1 MFELEDT
8 TMDNFAKIT
17 VVGVGGGGINA
28 VNNMIEQG
36 LENVGFIAI
45 DSDAETLLKSVVPK
59 RVQIGEK
66 MPGGQGPNGQS
77 ETSDGLA
84 EESRED
90 ILEAL
95 RGADMVFVVAGLDEG
110 TGSGAAAVVAGCAR
124 ELGALTVALVTEP
137 FHAKEKDAASKDAIV
152 IDKLKEQA
160 DAVITVSRQCLWEIN
175 GQDTSIEEAVRAA
188 DNIFYQTV
196 KSIGDIIGQSG
207 IVDLDFTDVKSIL
220 ANSGTAFIG
229 FGEAVGE
236 NSSLAAVQTAI
247 ESPLLKGLKGAR
259 AILMNIVGSSS
270 SIGGMIEVN
279 EATTAIQEL
288 AHQDAGIIWG
298 VTTDESMG
306 EKASV
311 IVIATKLAE
320 DSDEVEV

>member
-1 MFELEDT
+1 M
-8 TMDNFAKIT
+8 
-17 VVGVGGGGINA
+17 
-28 VNNMIEQG
+28 
-36 LENVGFIAI
+36 
-45 DSDAETLLKSVVPK
+45 
-59 RVQIGEK
+59 
-66 MPGGQGPNGQS
+66 
-77 ETSDGLA
+77 
-84 EESRED
+84 
-90 ILEAL
+90 
-95 RGADMVFVVAGLDEG
+95 
-110 TGSGAAAVVAGCAR
+110 VAGCAR

-229 FGEAVGE
+229 FGEAVDE

>member
-17 VVGVGGGGINA
+17 VVGVGGGGIDA

-45 DSDAETLLKSVVPK
+45 DSDAETLLKSAAPK
-59 RVQIGEK
+59 RVQIGAK
-66 MPGGQGPNGQS
+66 KGTNDHHS
-77 ETSDGLA
+77 ETSVGLA

-95 RGADMVFVVAGLDEG
+95 RGADMVFVVAGLDGG
-110 TGSGAAAVVAGCAR
+110 TGSGAATVVAGCAR

-137 FHAKEKDAASKDAIV
+137 FHVKEKGAASKAASV

-188 DNIFYQTV
+188 DNILYQIV
-196 KSIGDIIGQSG
+196 KGIGDIIGQSG
-207 IVDLDFTDVKSIL
+207 SVNLDFADVKSIL

-229 FGEAVGE
+229 FGEAAGE
-236 NSSLAAVQTAI
+236 KASLAAVKAAI

-259 AILMNIVGSSS
+259 AILMNIVGSSR
-270 SIGGMIEVN
+270 SIGGMVEVN

-288 AHQDAGIIWG
+288 AHQDAEIIWG
-298 VTTDESMG
+298 VTTDEAMG

>member
-28 VNNMIEQG
+28 VNNMIERG

-45 DSDAETLLKSVVPK
+45 DSDAETLLKSVAPK
-59 RVQIGEK
+59 QVQIGEK
-66 MPGGQGPNGQS
+66 MPGGQGHNGQP
-77 ETSDGLA
+77 ETSEGLA

-95 RGADMVFVVAGLDEG
+95 RGADMVFVVAGLDGG

-137 FHAKEKDAASKDAIV
+137 FHAKEKEVASKVASA

-160 DAVITVSRQCLWEIN
+160 DAVIPVPRRCLWEIN

-196 KSIGDIIGQSG
+196 KGIGDMIGQSG
-207 IVDLDFTDVKSIL
+207 IVDLNFADVKSIL

-229 FGEAVGE
+229 FGESVGE
-236 NSSLAAVQTAI
+236 NSSLAAVKTAI

-259 AILMNIVGSSS
+259 TILMNIVGSSS

-288 AHQDAGIIWG
+288 AHQDAEIIWG

>member
-1 MFELEDT
+1 MSELEDT

-17 VVGVGGGGINA
+17 VVVVGGGGIKP
-28 VNNMIEQG
+28 VNRMIERG
-36 LENVGFIAI
+36 LENVDFIAI
-45 DSDAETLLKSVVPK
+45 DSDAETLLKSVAPK
-59 RVQIGEK
+59 QVQIGEK
-66 MPGGQGPNGQS
+66 MPGGQGHNGQP
-77 ETSDGLA
+77 ETSEGLA

-95 RGADMVFVVAGLDEG
+95 RGADMVFVVAGLDGG

-137 FHAKEKDAASKDAIV
+137 FHAKEKEVASKVASA

-196 KSIGDIIGQSG
+196 KCIGDIIGQSG
-207 IVDLDFTDVKSIL
+207 IVDLDFADVKSIL

-236 NSSLAAVQTAI
+236 NSSLAAVKTAI

-288 AHQDAGIIWG
+288 AHQDAEIIWG
-298 VTTDESMG
+298 VTTDEAMG

>member
-66 MPGGQGPNGQS
+66 MPGGQGPNGQP

-160 DAVITVSRQCLWEIN
+160 DAVITVSRQCPWEIN

-236 NSSLAAVQTAI
+236 NSSLAAFKTAI

-288 AHQDAGIIWG
+288 AHQDAEIIWG

>member
-8 TMDNFAKIT
+8 TMDKFAKIT

-45 DSDAETLLKSVVPK
+45 DSDAETLLKSAAPK
-59 RVQIGEK
+59 RVQIGAK
-66 MPGGQGPNGQS
+66 KGTNDHHP
-77 ETSDGLA
+77 ETSEGLA

-95 RGADMVFVVAGLDEG
+95 RGADMVFVVAGLDGG
-110 TGSGAAAVVAGCAR
+110 TGSGAATVVAGCAR

-137 FHAKEKDAASKDAIV
+137 FHAKEKDVASKAASA
-152 IDKLKEQA
+152 IDKLKEQV
-160 DAVITVSRQCLWEIN
+160 DALIPVPRRCLLELN
-175 GQDTSIEEAVRAA
+175 AQDTPIEEVVHAV

-196 KSIGDIIGQSG
+196 KGIGDIIGQSG
-207 IVDLDFTDVKSIL
+207 IDNLDFADVKSIL
-220 ANSGTAFIG
+220 VNSGTAFIG
-229 FGEAVGE
+229 FGEAASE
-236 NSSLAAVQTAI
+236 NASFAAVKAAI
-247 ESPLLKGLKGAR
+247 KSPLLKGIKGAR
-259 AILMNIVGSSS
+259 AVLMNIVGSSS

-279 EATTAIQEL
+279 KAMTAIQEL
-288 AHQDAGIIWG
+288 AHQEAEIIWG
-298 VTTDESMG
+298 VTTDEAMG

-311 IVIATKLAE
+311 IVIATKLA
-320 DSDEVEV
+320 

>member
-1 MFELEDT
+1 M
-8 TMDNFAKIT
+8 
-17 VVGVGGGGINA
+17 
-28 VNNMIEQG
+28 
-36 LENVGFIAI
+36 
-45 DSDAETLLKSVVPK
+45 
-59 RVQIGEK
+59 
-66 MPGGQGPNGQS
+66 
-77 ETSDGLA
+77 GLA

-95 RGADMVFVVAGLDEG
+95 RGADMVFVVAGLDGG
-110 TGSGAAAVVAGCAR
+110 TGSGAATVVAGCAR

-137 FHAKEKDAASKDAIV
+137 FHVKEKDAASKAASV

-175 GQDTSIEEAVRAA
+175 GQDTSIEEAVRAV
-188 DNIFYQTV
+188 DNIFYQIV
-196 KSIGDIIGQSG
+196 KGIGDIIGQSG
-207 IVDLDFTDVKSIL
+207 IDNLDFADVKSIL

-236 NSSLAAVQTAI
+236 NSSLAAVKTAI

-288 AHQDAGIIWG
+288 AHQDAEIIWG
-298 VTTDESMG
+298 VTTDEAMG

>member
-17 VVGVGGGGINA
+17 VVGVGGGCIDA

-45 DSDAETLLKSVVPK
+45 DSEPETLLKSAAPK
-59 RVQIGEK
+59 RVQIGAK
-66 MPGGQGPNGQS
+66 KGTNDHHS
-77 ETSDGLA
+77 ETSVGLA

-95 RGADMVFVVAGLDEG
+95 RGADMVFVVAGLDGG
-110 TGSGAAAVVAGCAR
+110 TGSGAATVVAGCAR
-124 ELGALTVALVTEP
+124 ELGALTVALVTEA
-137 FHAKEKDAASKDAIV
+137 FHVKEKDAASKAASV

-188 DNIFYQTV
+188 DNIFYQIV
-196 KSIGDIIGQSG
+196 KGIGDIIGQSG
-207 IVDLDFTDVKSIL
+207 SVNLDFADVKSIL

-229 FGEAVGE
+229 FGEAAGE
-236 NSSLAAVQTAI
+236 KASLAAVKAAI

-259 AILMNIVGSSS
+259 AILMNIVGSSR
-270 SIGGMIEVN
+270 SIGGMVEVN
-279 EATTAIQEL
+279 EAATAIQEL
-288 AHQDAGIIWG
+288 AHQDAEIIWG
-298 VTTDESMG
+298 VTTDEAMG

>member
-36 LENVGFIAI
+36 LKNVGFIAI

-66 MPGGQGPNGQS
+66 MPGGQGPNGQP

-188 DNIFYQTV
+188 DNIFYQIV

-207 IVDLDFTDVKSIL
+207 IVDLDFADVKSIL

-236 NSSLAAVQTAI
+236 NSSLAAVKTAI

-288 AHQDAGIIWG
+288 AHQDAEIIWG

>member
-17 VVGVGGGGINA
+17 VVGVGGGGIDA

-36 LENVGFIAI
+36 LENVDFIAI
-45 DSDAETLLKSVVPK
+45 DSDAETLLKSAAPK
-59 RVQIGEK
+59 RVQIGAK
-66 MPGGQGPNGQS
+66 KGTNDHHPKTS
-77 ETSDGLA
+77 EGLA

-95 RGADMVFVVAGLDEG
+95 RGADMVFVVDGLDGG

-137 FHAKEKDAASKDAIV
+137 FHAKEKEVASKVASA

-196 KSIGDIIGQSG
+196 KGIGDIIGQSG
-207 IVDLDFTDVKSIL
+207 IVDLDFADVKSIL

-236 NSSLAAVQTAI
+236 NSSLAAVKTAI

-288 AHQDAGIIWG
+288 AHQDAEIIWG

-311 IVIATKLAE
+311 VVIATKLAE
-320 DSDEVEV
+320 DSDEVGV

>member
-66 MPGGQGPNGQS
+66 MPGGQGLNGQP

-124 ELGALTVALVTEP
+124 ELGALTVALVTKP
-137 FHAKEKDAASKDAIV
+137 FHAKEKEVASKVASA

-160 DAVITVSRQCLWEIN
+160 DAIITVSRQCLWEIN

-196 KSIGDIIGQSG
+196 KGISDIIGQSG
-207 IVDLDFTDVKSIL
+207 IVDLDFADVKSIL

-229 FGEAVGE
+229 FGKAVGE
-236 NSSLAAVQTAI
+236 NSSLAAVKTAI

-288 AHQDAGIIWG
+288 AHQDAEIIWG

>member
-17 VVGVGGGGINA
+17 VVGVGGGGIDA

-45 DSDAETLLKSVVPK
+45 DSDAETLLKSAAPK
-59 RVQIGEK
+59 RVQIGAK
-66 MPGGQGPNGQS
+66 KGTNDHHS
-77 ETSDGLA
+77 ETSVGLA

-95 RGADMVFVVAGLDEG
+95 WGADMVFVVAGLDGG
-110 TGSGAAAVVAGCAR
+110 TGSGAATVVAGCAR

-137 FHAKEKDAASKDAIV
+137 FHVKEKDAASKAASV

-188 DNIFYQTV
+188 DNIFYQIV
-196 KSIGDIIGQSG
+196 KGIGDIIAQSDS
-207 IVDLDFTDVKSIL
+207 VNLDFADVKSIL

-229 FGEAVGE
+229 FGEAAGE
-236 NSSLAAVQTAI
+236 KASLAAVKAAI

-259 AILMNIVGSSS
+259 AILMNIVGSSR
-270 SIGGMIEVN
+270 SIGGMVEVN

-288 AHQDAGIIWG
+288 AHQDAEIIWG
-298 VTTDESMG
+298 VTTDEAMG

>member
-17 VVGVGGGGINA
+17 VVGVGGGGIDA

-45 DSDAETLLKSVVPK
+45 DSDAETLLKSAAPK
-59 RVQIGEK
+59 RVQIGAK
-66 MPGGQGPNGQS
+66 KGTNDHHS
-77 ETSDGLA
+77 ETSVGLA

-95 RGADMVFVVAGLDEG
+95 WGADMVFVVAGVGRD
-110 TGSGAAAVVAGCAR
+110 TDSGGASVVAGCAK

-137 FHAKEKDAASKDAIV
+137 FCAKEKEVASKDAFV

-188 DNIFYQTV
+188 DNILYQIV
-196 KSIGDIIGQSG
+196 KGIGDIIGQSG
-207 IVDLDFTDVKSIL
+207 IDNLDFADVKSIL

-236 NSSLAAVQTAI
+236 NSSLAAVKTAI

-288 AHQDAGIIWG
+288 AHQDAEIIWG
-298 VTTDESMG
+298 VTTDEAMG